1 MKRGFLEPY
10 KGERYHLPD
19 FQQGGD
25 SQHLKE
31 KFNYLHSSL
40 HSVIKRTFG
49 VWKNRWKILR
59 SMPGFHIH
67 TQEHIIVA
75 TMVLHNFIR
84 AHENSDLECEHST
97 RGTYR
102 SSEGGHYD
110 EMAHVIS
117 SLDEPEMK
125 LVRNNITASIFRI
138 RPS

>member
-1 MKRGFLEPY
+1 MKGGFLAPY
-10 KGERYHLPD
+10 KGERYHIPN
-19 FQQGGD
+19 FQQGEEL
-25 SQHLKE
+25 HRPEE

-40 HSVIKRTFG
+40 RLIIKRTFG
-49 VWKNRWKILR
+49 VWKSRRKILR
-59 SMPGFHIH
+59 SMSAFHIH

-84 AHENSDLECEHST
+84 AHENSDLQFGYFT
-97 RGTYR
+97 RGTYE

-110 EMAHVIS
+110 EMAHVIF
-117 SLDEPEMK
+117 SLDKLEMK